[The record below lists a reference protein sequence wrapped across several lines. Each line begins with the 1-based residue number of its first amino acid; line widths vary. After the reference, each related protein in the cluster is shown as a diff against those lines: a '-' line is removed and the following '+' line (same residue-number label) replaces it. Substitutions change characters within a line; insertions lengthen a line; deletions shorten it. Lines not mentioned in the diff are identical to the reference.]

1 MKRHSAWLT
10 DLKALLGGV
19 VVLAVIFVAAAIAL
33 PRLGI
38 TPADAAPV
46 QLVAPSGDGLPAA
59 VDANRAGPPAMGA
72 QEAEA
77 TPFAPSSADVQPPQT
92 DAAVVGEQPA
102 APVSPGGRTGQ
113 GMPRGEG
120 GFPPV
125 DGTPRFPGGEGGAPP
140 AETIQAEAAPEP
152 DVTTTTPAVETPA
165 APSGGEVRSIALAGA
180 LGADLYDRPQG
191 SAHAALPAGAV
202 LTAIGRSADGGWLL
216 VQSEDAAGWAET
228 ARLVIFETAG
238 LPVLPAGNE
247 GLVVEGLVAQ
257 ASPEDDPAASPVAAS
272 EIQEAGEG
280 ASTPEAA
287 PIQAAIITAT
297 VITEDARLNV
307 RAGPGSGYAIVTKAD
322 PGEQFIA
329 LARSAG
335 DAWIMV
341 ALPATADGF
350 GWVSAEFVALSAPPA
365 GLPVSDETGSADTVT
380 EVAMTA
386 APVAQV
392 STSDSAPAADTPSSD
407 IGLRGTLVFEE
418 SNGGMIYAYNLESGS
433 LRALTYGFDP
443 AISPDSSTV
452 AFTRDGGENGLYLID
467 IDGGNQRLIY
477 SGRQRL
483 ASPKW
488 SPDGGQIVFSRGDE
502 VLRCYMLG
510 PFGCIPEEKAD
521 DIVGPDGKKIKLDPD
536 MLITQVSYKLSVVD
550 TNGNGFHDLATLSS
564 ARTPD
569 WNEAGVVYQSDAGLQ
584 ITADEPNA
592 ENRLVIFDYLKP
604 FFHDPDWQPGGGAIV
619 YQGKEASHWEIFKVN
634 PDGTGKVAL
643 TRPATTLVE
652 ELPSNVAPAW
662 SPDGESIAFLSN
674 RSEGGSAG
682 PWRLWVMDADG
693 SNQRP
698 LPIDIPLTYSFGD
711 EQQVSWGP

>member
-19 VVLAVIFVAAAIAL
+19 VVLAAIFVAAAVGL

-38 TPADAAPV
+38 VPGDAPST
-46 QLVAPSGDGLPAA
+46 QSVAPSGDGLPAA
-59 VDANRAGPPAMGA
+59 VGANRADPPAMGA
-72 QEAEA
+72 QEAEV
-77 TPFAPSSADVQPPQT
+77 TPSAPSSADVQPPET
-92 DAAVVGEQPA
+92 DAAAEDGQLA
-102 APVSPGGRTGQ
+102 APAGPGGRGGQ
-113 GMPRGEG
+113 GAPRGEG
-120 GFPPV
+120 GFPLG

-140 AETIQAEAAPEP
+140 VEMMQEEATPEP
-152 DVTTTTPAVETPA
+152 DIATATPAVETPVA
-165 APSGGEVRSIALAGA
+165 AAGDEVRSIALAGA

-191 SAHAALPAGAV
+191 SAHASLPAGAV

-216 VQSEDAAGWAET
+216 VQSEGAAGWAEIE
-228 ARLVIFETAG
+228 RLVIFDTAG
-238 LPVLPAGNE
+238 LPVLPAGDE
-247 GLVVEGLVAQ
+247 RLVVQVA
-257 ASPEDDPAASPVAAS
+257 PEYAPVAPPDAASA
-272 EIQEAGEG
+272 IQEAGED
-280 ASTPEAA
+280 APTPEAA
-287 PIQAAIITAT
+287 PVPAAIITAT

-329 LARSAG
+329 LARSAD

-350 GWVSAEFVALSAPPA
+350 GWVSAEFVALSAA
-365 GLPVSDETGSADTVT
+365 AGGLPVSDETGSADMIT

-392 STSDSAPAADTPSSD
+392 SASDSAPAADAPSGGA
-407 IGLRGTLVFEE
+407 GLRGTLVFEE
-418 SNGGMIYAYNLESGS
+418 SNGGTIYAYDLESGS
-433 LRALTYGFDP
+433 SRSLTYGFDP
-443 AISPDSSTV
+443 AISPDGSMV

-467 IDGGNQRLIY
+467 SDGGNQRLIY

-488 SPDGGQIVFSRGDE
+488 SPDGSQIVFSRGDE

-510 PFGCIPEEKAD
+510 PFGCVPEEEAD
-521 DIVGPDGKKIKLDPD
+521 DIVGPDGKKIELDPD
-536 MLITQVSYKLSVVD
+536 MLISEISYKLSVVD
-550 TNGNGFHDLATLSS
+550 TNGNDFHDLATLSS

-569 WNEAGVVYQSDAGLQ
+569 WNDAGVVYQSEAGLQ

-643 TRPATTLVE
+643 TRPATTLVD
-652 ELPSNVAPAW
+652 ELPSNAAPAW
-662 SPDGESIAFLSN
+662 SPDGQSIVFLSN

>member
-33 PRLGI
+33 PRLGVV
-38 TPADAAPV
+38 PGDAPST
-46 QLVAPSGDGLPAA
+46 QSVAPSGDGLPAA
-59 VDANRAGPPAMGA
+59 VGANRADPPAMGA
-72 QEAEA
+72 QEAEI
-77 TPFAPSSADVQPPQT
+77 TPPAPSSADVQPPQT
-92 DAAVVGEQPA
+92 DAAAEDEELA
-102 APVSPGGRTGQ
+102 APAGLGERGGQ
-113 GMPRGEG
+113 GAQRGEG
-120 GFPPV
+120 GFPLG
-125 DGTPRFPGGEGGAPP
+125 DGTPRFPGGEDGAPP
-140 AETIQAEAAPEP
+140 VETIQAEATPEP
-152 DVTTTTPAVETPA
+152 DIATTTPAVETPA

-191 SAHAALPAGAV
+191 SAHASLPAGAV

-216 VQSEDAAGWAET
+216 VQSEDAAGWAEI
-228 ARLVIFETAG
+228 ARLVIFDTAG
-238 LPVLPAGNE
+238 LPVLPAGDEALIDE
-247 GLVVEGLVAQ
+247 GLVVEA
-257 ASPEDDPAASPVAAS
+257 APEDAPAVSPDA
-272 EIQEAGEG
+272 AGED
-280 ASTPEAA
+280 ARAPEAA

-322 PGEQFIA
+322 PREQFIA

-335 DAWIMV
+335 DTWIMV

-350 GWVSAEFVALSAPPA
+350 GWVSAEFVTLSAPAA
-365 GLPVSDETGSADTVT
+365 GLPVSDETGSADMVT
-380 EVAMTA
+380 KVAMTA

-392 STSDSAPAADTPSSD
+392 SASDSAPAADTSSGGA
-407 IGLRGTLVFEE
+407 GLRGTLVFEE
-418 SNGGMIYAYNLESGS
+418 SNGGTIYAYDLESGS
-433 LRALTYGFDP
+433 IRSLTYGFDP
-443 AISPDSSTV
+443 AISPDGSTV

-467 IDGGNQRLIY
+467 SDGDNQRLIY

-488 SPDGGQIVFSRGDE
+488 SPDGSQIVFSRGDE

-510 PFGCIPEEKAD
+510 PFGCIPEEEAD
-521 DIVGPDGKKIKLDPD
+521 DIVGPDGKKIELDPD
-536 MLITQVSYKLSVVD
+536 LLISQISYKLSVVD
-550 TNGNGFHDLATLSS
+550 TNGDDFHDLATLSS

-569 WNEAGVVYQSDAGLQ
+569 WIEAGVVYQSDAGLQ

-643 TRPATTLVE
+643 TKPATTLVD

-662 SPDGESIAFLSN
+662 SPDGESIVFLSN